1 MEDARFDVR
10 VVNVLIV
17 DHHAENRL
25 ALRAMLEQPD
35 YKIVEADDGDAA
47 MHELSQHDFAVVL
60 LDVDTDASQFDKLVR
75 HDTRK
80 VPVLFVTERALDSD
94 FILRGYRAGAA
105 DHLAKPLVPEL
116 VRAKVAVFAQLCRQR
131 MQIESSLHEKE
142 ILLREIHHRV
152 KNNLQIIS
160 SLLNLQA
167 SRQSAEVR
175 QLFVETNARVRSI
188 ALVHEQLHRADNFAA
203 IDINGYLRA
212 LAMGLLQTYG
222 TLRVD
227 VSARATATAVT
238 IDVAIPCGLIV
249 NELVSNAL
257 KYAFPKERTGT
268 IVVSLSEERGMLAL
282 EVSDDGIGIPETVD
296 IETAPTMGLQ
306 LVRSLAH
313 QLGGTIELQRQ
324 SGTRVRISF
333 PRPRP
338 SG

>member
-1 MEDARFDVR
+1 
-10 VVNVLIV
+10 
-17 DHHAENRL
+17 
-25 ALRAMLEQPD
+25 
-35 YKIVEADDGDAA
+35 
-47 MHELSQHDFAVVL
+47 
-60 LDVDTDASQFDKLVR
+60 
-75 HDTRK
+75 
-80 VPVLFVTERALDSD
+80 
-94 FILRGYRAGAA
+94 
-105 DHLAKPLVPEL
+105 
-116 VRAKVAVFAQLCRQR
+116 
-131 MQIESSLHEKE
+131 
-142 ILLREIHHRV
+142 
-152 KNNLQIIS
+152 
-160 SLLNLQA
+160 
-167 SRQSAEVR
+167 
-175 QLFVETNARVRSI
+175 
-188 ALVHEQLHRADNFAA
+188 
-203 IDINGYLRA
+203 
-212 LAMGLLQTYG
+212 
-222 TLRVD
+222 